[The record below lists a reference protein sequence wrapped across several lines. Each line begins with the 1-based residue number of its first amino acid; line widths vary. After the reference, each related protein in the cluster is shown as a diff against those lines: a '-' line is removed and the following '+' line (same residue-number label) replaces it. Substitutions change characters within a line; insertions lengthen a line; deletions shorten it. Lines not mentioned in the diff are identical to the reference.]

1 MASDH
6 VEAAIGINLDDAGRG
21 CAVAPVDACLI
32 IYGRAIGIRVREGG
46 DDAGEIVPFQGIDR
60 GAAGG

>member
-6 VEAAIGINLDDAGRG
+6 VEAAIGINFDDAGRG
-21 CAVAPVDACLI
+21 CAVAPVDAGLI
-32 IYGRAIGIRVREGG
+32 IHGRAIGVGIREAG

-60 GAAGG
+60 GATGG